1 MAGAW
6 HPNVPV
12 QWNAII
18 QATNVVNGRECLVC
32 KDSRLTHSAVATMN
46 DLKPLGLCGTFPT

>member
-12 QWNAII
+12 QWTAII
-18 QATNVVNGRECLVC
+18 QATNIVNGRGVLGVYGWPL
-32 KDSRLTHSAVATMN
+32 DSLSSCHN
-46 DLKPLGLCGTFPT
+46 E